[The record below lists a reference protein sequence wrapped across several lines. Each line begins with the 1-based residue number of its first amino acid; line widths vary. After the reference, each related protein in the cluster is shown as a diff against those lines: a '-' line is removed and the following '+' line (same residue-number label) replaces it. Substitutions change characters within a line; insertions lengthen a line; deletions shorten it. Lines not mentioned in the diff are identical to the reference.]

1 MLTFV
6 LQRPTVQTTAST
18 NPTHPR
24 TFNTSRTLK
33 QVNDSSTIDFAYMP
47 SSSSSDP
54 SSTDTIRVP
63 MISSSTN
70 STSTFT
76 INNSAE
82 QDVHRPLITT
92 VEGDASH
99 IAMSS
104 GLAETKHEGLGELY
118 EEMVPKEVKEVKVE
132 QERERGVLA
141 TLFGGMLEDVLG
153 RKAVRA

>member
-1 MLTFV
+1 M
-6 LQRPTVQTTAST
+6 
-18 NPTHPR
+18 
-24 TFNTSRTLK
+24 
-33 QVNDSSTIDFAYMP
+33 I
-47 SSSSSDP
+47 SSSSS
-54 SSTDTIRVP
+54 
-63 MISSSTN
+63 SSSN
-70 STSTFT
+70 KN
-76 INNSAE
+76 IAAE
-82 QDVHRPLITT
+82 EQIHRPIVTT

-118 EEMVPKEVKEVKVE
+118 EEMLPKEVKEAKVE